1 MQEEIQ
7 MVYDSI
13 EVIRMP
19 EEQKKS
25 VVFRPGKEKLQK
37 ARERLNLEKRGS
49 DEEYNEHLLGVMKSL
64 EPARRRATKCL
75 LS

>member
-1 MQEEIQ
+1 
-7 MVYDSI
+7 MVYDSY

-19 EEQKKS
+19 EEQKKEKRS
-25 VVFRPGKEKLQK
+25 VVFKPGKEKLKK

-49 DEEYNEHLLGVMKSL
+49 DEEYNEHLLEVMESL

-75 LS
+75 LN